1 MTERLIASTTSQIR
15 NIGAAVCDDGDART
29 RTVGDL
35 VESSDNEDLYK

>member
-35 VESSDNEDLYK
+35 VESPNNAVIYN